1 MNESKK
7 TLTFE
12 LNTVTLNVVRLNRDQ
27 LVEVIPFFNFYND
40 FLNPKVLSIE
50 DNSYSY
56 DSLLRFLTRTGER
69 KILSLLTNK

>member
-50 DNSYSY
+50 DSSYSY
-56 DSLLRFLTRTGER
+56 EFI
-69 KILSLLTNK
+69 ILIHDFINLCNL

>member
-12 LNTVTLNVVRLNRDQ
+12 LNTVTLNVVRLNRDR

-50 DNSYSY
+50 DSSYSY
-56 DSLLRFLTRTGER
+56 EFI
-69 KILSLLTNK
+69 ILIHDFINLCNL

>member
-27 LVEVIPFFNFYND
+27 LVEVMDIDEVNAK
-40 FLNPKVLSIE
+40 LLSIKAGIYIMNLDFIDKVE
-50 DNSYSY
+50 
-56 DSLLRFLTRTGER
+56 EE
-69 KILSLLTNK
+69 

>member
-50 DNSYSY
+50 CNSYSY

-69 KILSLLTNK
+69 KILSL

>member
-1 MNESKK
+1 MNENKK

-50 DNSYSY
+50 DSSYSY
-56 DSLLRFLTRTGER
+56 DSLVRFLTRTGER
-69 KILSLLTNK
+69 KI

>member
-27 LVEVIPFFNFYND
+27 LVEVIPFSNFYND

-56 DSLLRFLTRTGER
+56 DTVSWFNT
-69 KILSLLTNK
+69 

>member
-50 DNSYSY
+50 DSSYSY
-56 DSLLRFLTRTGER
+56 DS
-69 KILSLLTNK
+69 